1 MFEERLDPFPGQ
13 VAVECTN
20 LFEGILVLRHG
31 TIVQYHAAVVKT
43 GANSKRERSN
53 GRLQQSRRRGL
64 RTCARQAC
72 SCTRSN
78 RARRGALLNRKALYS
93 MIQIGAGDISAPNNG
108 GTLDGPW

>member
-78 RARRGALLNRKALYS
+78 RARRGALLNRKALCRVGCPGFREHLPRSY
-93 MIQIGAGDISAPNNG
+93 QP
-108 GTLDGPW
+108 